1 MARFYSTPDG
11 IFEDGV
17 YTFQL
22 PENSADYR
30 VIGTVHYGDHA
41 DPDQSSGRTLYTLGG
56 PDRHKLR
63 LSSDGIVRLGR
74 DVDLDAEGLEGGLT
88 QLQFTIAAVHFG
100 AGGMSYQ
107 RTGISRVVAQD
118 VDEPPEIT
126 LVNEM
131 TTTDENIDGGTDG
144 LIIATF
150 TVNDE
155 DNDRPIETTLS
166 PTVRSTSGGL
176 VENPFEVVR
185 SGSDNE
191 IVKIRLKEGKVLDFE
206 LHGSTLT
213 MTLTATSTG
222 SGGAPLSTSRQIT
235 LGIENVNEDITFE
248 ATGTS
253 TSGDSQFRFE
263 VAENQQSTEAT
274 SITIGRVVAR
284 DGDDVDV
291 TYRFVRPPTD
301 KFSIDRD
308 TGEITL
314 NVGAEL
320 DHEDPALSDG
330 KIELLVEAS
339 SFYFDAKGI
348 RQESVARQTFTVQ
361 ITDVEESPDLVMGT
375 AEVSTSV
382 ISGKQIETVT
392 SFLQNAQQVNGQTP
406 TVTINERTLSEIKS
420 NPMIEQ
426 SVAYYRV
433 SDPDDGSSLLLT
445 GGTKEYL
452 KGIFGIVDLNEIET
466 HGGGK
471 MQYFKVSVEKP
482 KLLDYESI
490 YDSATGRA
498 EFIYY
503 LIQLSNDGTTSRAK
517 MEDAE
522 PYQQLRVIVEDVAEQ
537 IAFEDAPD
545 QFVLSENSLI
555 KTPDNDD
562 PVPTGERAPGTDP
575 RSLTETVVGSV
586 RAVDQDIGDE
596 VEYEITGTHAE
607 KFRVNED
614 GDLVLRAGAKLDY
627 EALNKL
633 PDGES
638 YQFDLQIEAFT
649 VRGGQ
654 RLTTAEAAGEGL
666 QRSVAKTVTIIVE
679 DVDEAPLFAVFTLPD
694 DSVDHP
700 ILNGTDNGTGGIVG
714 GAAQPQVRLTNEIT
728 CEVTENELDAVL
740 DTFQVR
746 DPEGDEVLM
755 VMPPPGETRFGV
767 RADTNGGW
775 ELYLMPGVHLDK
787 EAGSDQAFDVV
798 VASRNASGTFSST
811 VLKIRLDIQDAP
823 EVNFTGVT
831 IGTDSDHQGI
841 IQIDTEVGTV
851 IGQAHAEMVVGQPF
865 TFSLENL
872 DPPVR
877 QVISDPVSYFTID
890 AQTGEITL
898 AKELIQTKSHD
909 MRFKVV
915 ATAQGQRHEQ
925 EVTVAVNKIGDGDS
939 GDFTI
944 FGSRI
949 FNPAGL
955 TDGDGDLIS
964 FTDIFLERENNNGF
978 MTIQGDK
985 LTYRAKP
992 GFVGRDAIGG
1002 IGLRDDRGGETKTS
1016 LRFDVRPTL
1025 SLLEGQAKN
1034 LTASMFTGFASGKSE
1049 HLQIVFTAI
1058 PDGGIMT
1065 LTAADGTVTTVQAR
1079 SGDTDGTA
1087 ISIADI
1093 EAGRLSYRAPAD
1105 RDDAYYSVP
1114 HFVIQDMDSDSNR
1127 MQNRFGE
1134 PLDEVSGHLTI
1145 AVSDLAAAVR
1155 TQIADSDSI
1164 TGTDNLLL
1172 KYAYDIEFVTIG
1184 SKVFVVVSGLSEA
1197 GLSVFEFDPNSQ
1209 GLTFRSQMAD
1219 SDAPSGENW
1228 GMKVAHGIAHLQKGD
1243 KTFVYIT
1250 GSAEHGI
1257 TVFEL
1262 SATGMLTHAHTLI
1275 DNYHNDIAM
1284 VGVGSMTLARFDDP
1298 ANEGRHL
1305 DYLVTSGRY
1314 DQGVSVFRIGDDGGL
1329 THLVRYTGTVT
1340 DADGNSLT
1348 LSGESAGTLVA
1359 IAQRDGDG
1367 NALTNADGDAVTKTY
1382 YIGGFKKSD
1391 TLAVFEMS
1399 NDGTLSV
1406 RDIVRRSDD
1415 PANLELDWP
1424 FLGAAYAVNGQHYIA
1439 VPGRYDDGISIFKIA
1454 QDGTLTHHQSIA
1466 DDTSRFRLDKP
1477 SDAQHFTFEGEHYL
1491 AFTGHDD
1498 DGVTLFRVDSRTAR
1512 LEWVETLRD
1521 TEPSDSGSDELLL
1534 DGANMLAMHRFGDKV
1549 VLAVTGIND
1558 DGFTLFDIDLDSPS
1572 ATNPPELL

>member
-1 MARFYSTPDG
+1 MARFHSTPNG

-126 LVNEM
+126 LVNE
-131 TTTDENIDGGTDG
+131 TTTIAENDNGGDDG
-144 LIIATF
+144 LVIATF
-150 TVNDE
+150 TVDDE

-191 IVKIRLKEGKVLDFE
+191 TVKIRLKEGKVLDFE
-206 LHGSTLT
+206 LYGATLN

-222 SGGAPLSTSRQIT
+222 SSNAPLSTSRQIT
-235 LGIENVNEDITFE
+235 LDIENVNEDITFE

-253 TSGDSQFRFE
+253 ISGDSQFRFE

-274 SITIGRVVAR
+274 SIIIGRVFAR

-291 TYRFVRPPTD
+291 TYRFVNPPTD

-339 SFYFDAKGI
+339 SFYFDMNGT

-452 KGIFGIVDLNEIET
+452 KGIFGIVDMNEIET

-537 IAFEDAPD
+537 VAFEDAPD
-545 QFVLSENSLI
+545 QFTLSENSLI

-562 PVPTGERAPGTDP
+562 PVPTGEREPGIDP
-575 RSLTETVVGSV
+575 RSLTETIVGSV

-607 KFRVNED
+607 KFRVNEN

-654 RLTTAEAAGEGL
+654 RLTTAEAASEGL
-666 QRSVAKTVTIIVE
+666 QPSVAKTVTIIVE

-694 DSVDHP
+694 DSVIDP
-700 ILNGTDNGTGGIVG
+700 ILNITDNGTGGIVG
-714 GAAQPQVRLTNEIT
+714 GAAQPQARLTNEIT
-728 CEVTENELDAVL
+728 LEVTENELDAVL
-740 DTFQVR
+740 GTFQVR
-746 DPEGDEVLM
+746 DPEGHEVLM
-755 VMPPPGETRFGV
+755 VAPPDGETRYGV
-767 RADTNGGW
+767 RPGADGGW

-787 EAGSDQAFDVV
+787 EAGPDQAFDVV
-798 VASRNASGTFSST
+798 ATSMNTSGNFSST
-811 VLKIRLDIQDAP
+811 ILKVKLDIQDAP

-841 IQIDTEVGTV
+841 IQIGTEVGTV
-851 IGQAHAEMVVGQPF
+851 IGQANAEMVVGQPF

-877 QVISDPVSYFTID
+877 QIISDPASYFTID

-898 AKELIQTKSHD
+898 AKELIQVESHD

-915 ATAQGQRHEQ
+915 ATAQGQRHEE
-925 EVTVAVNKIGDGDS
+925 EVTVAVNKLAPSDS
-939 GDFTI
+939 NVTI
-944 FGSRI
+944 PGSRI
-949 FNPAGL
+949 FNPAL
-955 TDGDGDLIS
+955 MTDWDGDILS
-964 FTDIFLERENNNGF
+964 FTDIFLERESDSGF

-992 GFVGRDAIGG
+992 GFVGWDVIGG

-1025 SLLEGQAKN
+1025 SLLEGQAKS
-1034 LTASMFTGFASGKSE
+1034 LTASMFTSFASGKSE
-1049 HLQIVFTAI
+1049 HLQIIFTAI
-1058 PDGGIMT
+1058 PDGGVMT

-1079 SGDTDGTA
+1079 SGDTDGTV

-1093 EAGRLSYRAPAD
+1093 AAGRLSYRAPAD

-1114 HFVIQDMDSDSNR
+1114 RFVIQDMDSEGNR
-1127 MQNRFGE
+1127 MQNQFGE
-1134 PLDEVSGHLTI
+1134 PLDEVAGHLTI

-1155 TQIADSDSI
+1155 TQIADSDNI
-1164 TGTDNLLL
+1164 TGTDNPLL
-1172 KYAYDIEFVTIG
+1172 KYAYDIEFVSIG
-1184 SKVFVVVSGLSEA
+1184 SKVFVVVSGLGDA
-1197 GLSVFEFDPNSQ
+1197 GLSVFEFDPDSQ

-1275 DNYHNDIAM
+1275 DNYNNDIAM

-1298 ANEGRHL
+1298 ANEGSHL

-1329 THLVRYTGTVT
+1329 THLNRYTGTVR
-1340 DADGNSLT
+1340 DSDGNSLT
-1348 LSGESAGTLVA
+1348 LSGESAGTLVT
-1359 IAQRDGDG
+1359 IAQKDADG
-1367 NALTNADGDAVTKTY
+1367 NALTNADGDAATKTY
-1382 YIGGFKKSD
+1382 YIGGFKQSD

-1399 NDGTLSV
+1399 ADGTLSV
-1406 RDIVRRSDD
+1406 RDIVKRSDD
-1415 PANLELDWP
+1415 TANLELDWP

-1439 VPGRYDDGISIFKIA
+1439 VPGRDDDGVSVFAIA

-1466 DDTSRFRLDKP
+1466 DDASRFRLDKP

-1498 DGVTLFRVDSRTAR
+1498 DGVTLFRVDSRSAK

-1521 TEPSDSGSDELLL
+1521 TEPSDDDSDELLL
-1534 DGANMLAMHRFGDKV
+1534 DGANMMAMHRFGDKV
-1549 VLAVTGIND
+1549 VLAVTGIEDN
-1558 DGFTLFDIDLDSPS
+1558 GFTLFDIDLDAPP
-1572 ATNPPELL
+1572 ATNPAEVL

>member
-1 MARFYSTPDG
+1 MARFYSTPNG
-11 IFEDGV
+11 IFEDGI

-41 DPDQSSGRTLYTLGG
+41 DPDQSSGRTLYTLSG
-56 PDRHKLR
+56 PHRHLLR
-63 LSSDGIVRLGR
+63 LASDGVVRLG
-74 DVDLDAEGLEGGLT
+74 DGVDLDAEGITGLT
-88 QLQFTIAAVHFG
+88 ELQFTVSALHFG

-107 RTGISRVVAQD
+107 RTGISKVVAQD

-126 LVNEM
+126 LVNE
-131 TTTDENIDGGTDG
+131 TTTIDENDNGGDGG
-144 LIIATF
+144 LVIATF
-150 TVNDE
+150 TVDDE
-155 DNDRPIETTLS
+155 DNDRPIETNLS
-166 PTVRSTSGGL
+166 PTVRSASGDL
-176 VENPFEVVR
+176 IENPFEVVR

-191 IVKIRLKEGKVLDFE
+191 TVEIRLKEGKILDFE
-206 LHGSTLT
+206 LYGATLN

-222 SGGAPLSTSRQIT
+222 SSNAPLSTSRQIT

-274 SITIGRVVAR
+274 PIIIGRVFAR

-291 TYRFVRPPTD
+291 TYRFVNPPTD

-320 DHEDPALSDG
+320 DHEDPALSYG
-330 KIELLVEAS
+330 RIELLVEAS
-339 SFYFDAKGI
+339 SVYYDSDGM
-348 RQESVARQTFTVQ
+348 QHESAERQTFTIQ
-361 ITDVEESPDLVMGT
+361 IMDVEERPVLEMGGEIER
-375 AEVSTSV
+375 EV
-382 ISGKQIETVT
+382 GP
-392 SFLQNAQQVNGQTP
+392 NGWDIITKFTP
-406 TVTINERTLSEIKS
+406 KSAGESDEIATVTINEHALQKTLLGTF
-420 NPMIEQ
+420 
-426 SVAYYRV
+426 RV
-433 SDPDDGSSLLLT
+433 SDQDSGSKPDLLI
-445 GGTKEYL
+445 
-452 KGIFGIVDLNEIET
+452 GIDEGHNRLFDVHTLD
-466 HGGGK
+466 HVMMPGGGRI
-471 MQYFKVSVEKP
+471 QYFDIRVADKSAAI
-482 KLLDYESI
+482 DYESLV
-490 YDSATGRA
+490 DSSTGKA
-498 EFIYY
+498 ELVIELHGFSHETVRIPPT
-503 LIQLSNDGTTSRAK
+503 LQ
-517 MEDAE
+517 DAHVVHR
-522 PYQQLRVIVEDVAEQ
+522 LRVIVEDVAEQ
-537 IAFEDAPD
+537 VAFEDAPD
-545 QFVLSENSLI
+545 QFTLSENSLV

-575 RSLTETVVGSV
+575 RSLTETIVGSV

-607 KFRVNED
+607 KFRVNEN

-627 EALNKL
+627 ETLNIL

-654 RLTTAEAAGEGL
+654 RLTTAEAASEGL
-666 QRSVAKTVTIIVE
+666 QPSVAKTVTIIVE
-679 DVDEAPLFAVFTLPD
+679 DVDEAPLFAVFNLPD
-694 DSVDHP
+694 DSVIDP
-700 ILNGTDNGTGGIVG
+700 ILNVTDNGTGGIIG
-714 GAAQPQVRLTNEIT
+714 GANQPQARLTNEIT
-728 CEVTENELDAVL
+728 LEVNENELDVKL
-740 DTFQVR
+740 GTFQVR

-755 VMPPPGETRFGV
+755 VAPPDGETRYGV
-767 RADTNGGW
+767 RPGADGGW

-787 EAGSDQAFDVV
+787 EAGSDQSFDVV
-798 VASRNASGTFSST
+798 VASRNTSGVYSST
-811 VLKIRLDIQDAP
+811 ILKVRLDIQDAP

-831 IGTDSDHQGI
+831 IGTDSEHPGI
-841 IQIDTEVGTV
+841 IQIGTEVGTV
-851 IGQAHAEMVVGQPF
+851 IGQANAEMVVGQPF

-877 QVISDPVSYFTID
+877 HFIPDPASYFTID

-898 AKELIQTKSHD
+898 AKELFQFKSHD

-925 EVTVAVNKIGDGDS
+925 EVTVAVNKLAPSDS
-939 GDFTI
+939 NVTI
-944 FGSRI
+944 LGSRI
-949 FNPAGL
+949 LNPAL
-955 TDGDGDLIS
+955 MIDRDGDILS
-964 FTDIFLERENNNGF
+964 FTDIFLERESDSGF

-992 GFVGRDAIGG
+992 GFVGWDVIGG
-1002 IGLRDDRGGETKTS
+1002 IGLRDDRGGETKGS
-1016 LRFDVRPTL
+1016 FRFDVSPTL
-1025 SLLEGQAKN
+1025 SLLEGQAKS
-1034 LTASMFTGFASGKSE
+1034 LTASMFTSFASGKSE
-1049 HLQIVFTAI
+1049 HLQIIFTAI
-1058 PDGGIMT
+1058 PDGGVMT
-1065 LTAADGTVTTVQAR
+1065 LTAADGTITTVQAR
-1079 SGDTDGTA
+1079 SGDTDGTV

-1093 EAGRLSYRAPAD
+1093 AAGRLSYHAPAD

-1114 HFVIQDMDSDSNR
+1114 RFVIQYMDSEGNR
-1127 MQNRFGE
+1127 MQNQFGE
-1134 PLDEVSGHLTI
+1134 PLDEASGHLTI

-1155 TQIADSDSI
+1155 TQIADSDNIS
-1164 TGTDNLLL
+1164 GTDNPLL

-1184 SKVFVVVSGLSEA
+1184 SKVFVVVSGLGDA
-1197 GLSVFEFDPNSQ
+1197 GLSVFEFDPDSQ
-1209 GLTFRSQMAD
+1209 DLTFRSQMAD

-1250 GSAEHGI
+1250 GAAEHGI

-1262 SATGMLTHAHTLI
+1262 SATGVLTHAHTLI
-1275 DNYHNDIAM
+1275 DNYNNDIAM

-1298 ANEGRHL
+1298 ANEGSHL

-1329 THLVRYTGTVT
+1329 THLNRYTDTVT

-1348 LSGESAGTLVA
+1348 LSGESAGTLVT
-1359 IAQRDGDG
+1359 IAQKDADG
-1367 NALTNADGDAVTKTY
+1367 NALTSADGDAVTKTY
-1382 YIGGFKKSD
+1382 YIGGFKQSD

-1399 NDGTLSV
+1399 ADGTLSV

-1439 VPGRYDDGISIFKIA
+1439 VPGRDDDGVSVFAIA
-1454 QDGTLTHHQSIA
+1454 QDGTLTHHQSIV
-1466 DDTSRFRLDKP
+1466 DDASRFRLDKP

-1498 DGVTLFRVDSRTAR
+1498 DGVTLFRVDSRSAK

-1521 TEPSDSGSDELLL
+1521 TEPSDDDSDELLL
-1534 DGANMLAMHRFGDKV
+1534 DGANMMAMHRFGDKV
-1549 VLAVTGIND
+1549 VLAVTGIEDN
-1558 DGFTLFDIDLDSPS
+1558 GFTLFDIDLDAPP
-1572 ATNPPELL
+1572 ATNPAEVL